1 MKHNHSHHTPPA
13 TKTVANA
20 AVPEAPSCHAPAAQ
34 AAAAPG
40 QAPADEAYMGIRLS
54 DNLPRRLR
62 VALPFTVAVL
72 YLAMGNL
79 LPAGLTPDRW
89 VPHALN
95 GWLQLVLTAPVFF
108 WCGWPFLRR
117 WAYSIRTRDTNMFTL
132 TVTGTGAAF
141 GFSVFALLF
150 PELLPEAMSQGGH
163 LPLYFEAA
171 AVITTIVLIGQ
182 VIERRTYDRTGAAVR
197 ALLDLSPQT
206 ARRIVD
212 GREETVA
219 VSDLRVGDVLQ
230 VRPGEKVPVDGEVV
244 SGTSAVDESM
254 LTGEPIPVEKS
265 TGDAVIGATINR
277 HGAFQMRASRVGADT
292 MLQQIVR
299 MVEEAQEQD
308 APIARLADRV
318 SAWFV
323 PAVLGVAAL
332 TFVSWWIF
340 GGERGLIY
348 GLITAVSVLIIACP
362 CALGLATPTAIMAGT
377 GLAAR
382 HGILIKGGEALE
394 RAHSLDTIVL
404 DKTGTL
410 TEGKPSVT
418 DVVTHGAFSETDVLA
433 LAAAAE
439 HASEHPLARSVVDE
453 ANARGVALEDATG
466 FAAVPGKGVR
476 ATVRGRLVR
485 IGTAAFLR
493 EEGVAP
499 DALNDRAMQL
509 AEAGR
514 TVVFVAVD
522 DALAGVIGIADKI
535 RAGAREAVR
544 ALGKARIE
552 VVMLTGDQERT
563 AQAVAWEL
571 GIKRV
576 FAGVLPGQKSDK
588 IAELQKEGRRVGM
601 VGDGVNDAPALARAD
616 VGFAMRSG
624 TDVAIEAADV
634 TLMRSDPRSVAEAID
649 VSRRT
654 LATIRQNLFWAFA
667 YNVAGIP
674 LAAGLLYPAFGWLLN
689 PVYAGVA
696 MSLSSIFVVGNSL
709 RLARIKTQP
718 VKISEGST
726 ESAV

>member
-1 MKHNHSHHTPPA
+1 
-13 TKTVANA
+13 
-20 AVPEAPSCHAPAAQ
+20 
-34 AAAAPG
+34 
-40 QAPADEAYMGIRLS
+40 MGIRLS

-79 LPAGLTPDRW
+79 LPTGLTPDLW
-89 VPHALN
+89 ISHSLN
-95 GWLQLVLTAPVFF
+95 GWLQLALTAPIFL

-150 PELLPEAMSQGGH
+150 PELLPDAMSQGGH

-418 DVVTHGAFSETDVLA
+418 DVVTHGEFSETDVLA

-439 HASEHPLARSVVDE
+439 HASEHPLARSVVDA
-453 ANARGVALEDATG
+453 ANARGVALEDAAG

-544 ALGKARIE
+544 VLGKARIE

-718 VKISEGST
+718 TKIAEGSA